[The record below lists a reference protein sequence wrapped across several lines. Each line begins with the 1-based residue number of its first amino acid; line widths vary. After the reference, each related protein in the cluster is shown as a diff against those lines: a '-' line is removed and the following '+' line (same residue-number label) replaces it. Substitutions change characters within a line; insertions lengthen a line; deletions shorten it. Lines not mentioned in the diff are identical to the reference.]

1 MAKRDCVLVIGGSGF
16 IGRVLVA
23 QLQER
28 GCDVRVLSRQKRQGS
43 AGVTYL
49 QGDVTDR
56 ASVAAACD
64 GVDVVYDL
72 SMAFGET
79 WNDYLKSFVQ
89 GAENVAEVVMER
101 GIRRLIYTSTIA
113 GLHLARAGTISEAGR
128 ARSEA
133 RAAQLVRARQDH
145 GGAEPQQASP

>member
-1 MAKRDCVLVIGGSGF
+1 M
-16 IGRVLVA
+16 
-23 QLQER
+23 
-28 GCDVRVLSRQKRQGS
+28 RVLSRQKRQGS

-113 GLHLARAGTISEAGR
+113 GLHLARAAPSAKRTGP
-128 ARSEA
+128 SEA